1 MRNAVSAGLATRL
14 AFLAAGIGLAS
25 WAPLVPFAKSR
36 LGIGDAELGLL
47 LLCLGVGSV
56 LAMLAT
62 GPLGVRFGSRRIIN
76 ASGLAVAI
84 FLPLLAIAPSPAL
97 LGLGLFAFGA
107 AIGSLDVAM
116 NMHAVQ
122 VERAAGRNLMSGFH
136 ALFSIGAF
144 AGAGVVTLLLSAG
157 WSPLAAAGVSAAFV
171 AVAGL
176 VARPGLLSTR
186 GVAGDPL
193 FALPRGIVL
202 ILALLAATT
211 FLVEGAIL
219 DWSALLLTEG
229 GLLPLVQGGAGFMA
243 FSVTMTLG
251 RLTGDAMTSR
261 FGDLWVLI
269 GGGVMSVAGFAIL
282 LTAPHAVPV
291 LAGYALVG
299 LGAANIVPILFRRA
313 GAQTRMPPGLAI
325 AAITTL
331 AYGGMLLGP
340 AAVGAVAEA
349 ADLRTAFW
357 MLAGLMALVP
367 LLAPVVARRTR

>member
-219 DWSALLLTEG
+219 DWSALLLT
-229 GLLPLVQGGAGFMA
+229 
-243 FSVTMTLG
+243 
-251 RLTGDAMTSR
+251 
-261 FGDLWVLI
+261 
-269 GGGVMSVAGFAIL
+269 
-282 LTAPHAVPV
+282 
-291 LAGYALVG
+291 
-299 LGAANIVPILFRRA
+299 
-313 GAQTRMPPGLAI
+313 
-325 AAITTL
+325 
-331 AYGGMLLGP
+331 
-340 AAVGAVAEA
+340 
-349 ADLRTAFW
+349 
-357 MLAGLMALVP
+357 
-367 LLAPVVARRTR
+367 